1 MTKQKA
7 HIVTLDNT
15 GRVSGLNDLNLALGR
30 GWSFVS
36 ATPLGGSIPSGGENG
51 CLAALVILQ
60 REDRTAEALLE
71 SVEEEADELLDDLVE
86 GDGANQDVDI
96 DPDA

>member
-7 HIVTLDNT
+7 HIVTLDST
-15 GRVSGLNDLNLALGR
+15 GRISGLDELNLALGR
-30 GWSFVS
+30 GWTFVN
-36 ATPLGGSIPSGGENG
+36 ATPMGGSTPSGADNG

-60 REDRTAEALLE
+60 REDRTAEAVLE
-71 SVEEEADELLDDLVE
+71 SIEEEADELLDDLVE
-86 GDGANQDVDI
+86 GDGANTDVDI